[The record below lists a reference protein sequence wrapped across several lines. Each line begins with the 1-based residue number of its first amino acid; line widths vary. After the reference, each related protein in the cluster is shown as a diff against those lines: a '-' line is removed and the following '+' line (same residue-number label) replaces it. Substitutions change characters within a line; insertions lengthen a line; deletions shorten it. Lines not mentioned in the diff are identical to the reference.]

1 MDTFRA
7 VPSNYNY
14 FYYNFN
20 YNLHLITF
28 LQQKNR
34 ERAQI
39 KNYRG
44 KK

>member
-20 YNLHLITF
+20 YNSHLITF

-34 ERAQI
+34 ERA
-39 KNYRG
+39 
-44 KK
+44 

>member
-34 ERAQI
+34 ERA
-39 KNYRG
+39 
-44 KK
+44 

>member
-14 FYYNFN
+14 FYFNFN

-34 ERAQI
+34 ERA
-39 KNYRG
+39 
-44 KK
+44 

>member
-7 VPSNYNY
+7 VPSNYDY

-20 YNLHLITF
+20 YNSHLITF

-34 ERAQI
+34 ERA
-39 KNYRG
+39 
-44 KK
+44 

>member
-20 YNLHLITF
+20 YNSQLITF

-34 ERAQI
+34 ERA
-39 KNYRG
+39 
-44 KK
+44 

>member
-1 MDTFRA
+1 MDPFRA

-34 ERAQI
+34 ERA
-39 KNYRG
+39 
-44 KK
+44 